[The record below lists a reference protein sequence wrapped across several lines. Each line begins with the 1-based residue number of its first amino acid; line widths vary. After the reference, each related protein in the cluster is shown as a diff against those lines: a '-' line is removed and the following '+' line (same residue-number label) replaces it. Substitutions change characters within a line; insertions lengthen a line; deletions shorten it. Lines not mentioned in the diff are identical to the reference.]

1 MLVFVTARKAYEM
14 NLGKTKKVLGKSIL
28 AKKQK
33 VAFGKDWLRRQ
44 KGMIL

>member
-1 MLVFVTARKAYEM
+1 MFVIARKAYEM
-14 NLGKTKKVLGKSIL
+14 NLGKIKKILGKSML
-28 AKKQK
+28 AKRQK